1 MSAPYVSIKR
11 LVDNSLAAMLA
22 AVEVYNKPQMTYR
35 DEVTVMLIVNAWELA
50 LKATLRQKNR
60 SIFYPKQ
67 RGERYRSVG
76 LDDALGRVAANKLW
90 PSDIDGPAVTANV
103 KALAEYRDRTIHLY
117 NAQGLG
123 AVIYPFLQ
131 QNVLNYRD
139 FMLAKFKKDL
149 ADSMTWQLLPLG
161 ATAPADA
168 VQFMKVDK
176 NATMVAEVQEFI
188 DELRHLMDDVESAGS
203 DLARVATVYDINMQ
217 SVKKMTSADLVVAVS
232 PTADGQVVVRKTDPN
247 QTHPFST
254 TELLDKV
261 NEKHAG
267 RNLTTYDY
275 QAICWKESLRD
286 NTKYA
291 WKHSNGVAHV
301 WSGCRQLF
309 GIVDG
314 RAVRRN
320 PGGVSGALA
329 DATREGHLSRPWES
343 CVLTPRRS
351 SIVRIVLASNPI
363 CAPTLAS
370 EIPDS

>member
-1 MSAPYVSIKR
+1 MPYVSIKR

-35 DEVTVMLIVNAWELA
+35 DEVTVMLIINAWELA

-76 LDDALGRVAANKLW
+76 LDDALGRVTANKLW
-90 PSDIDGPAVTANV
+90 PSNIDGPAITANV
-103 KALAEYRDRTIHLY
+103 KALAEYRDRAIHLY

-188 DELRHLMDDVESAGS
+188 DELRQLMDDVESAGS

-232 PTADGQVVVRKTDPN
+232 PTADGQVVLRKTDPN
-247 QTHPFST
+247 QTHPFSMK
-254 TELLDKV
+254 ELLIKV
-261 NEKHAG
+261 NGKHEG
-267 RNLTTYDY
+267 RKLTTYDY
-275 QAICWKESLRD
+275 QAICWKQALRE

-291 WKHSNGVAHV
+291 WKHS
-301 WSGCRQLF
+301 
-309 GIVDG
+309 
-314 RAVRRN
+314 
-320 PGGVSGALA
+320 SGASHVCSG
-329 DATREGHLSRPWES
+329 DAVSY
-343 CVLTPRRS
+343 
-351 SIVRIVLASNPI
+351 LASLTDEQYGAIRAEYREHMRKRPSK
-363 CAPTLAS
+363 TTTS
-370 EIPDS
+370 GHTDSVPQ

>member
-50 LKATLRQKNR
+50 LKATLRQKDR

-67 RGERYRSVG
+67 RGERYRSIG
-76 LDDALGRVAANKLW
+76 IDDALGRVNASKLW
-90 PSDIDGPAVTANV
+90 PIEVDGPAVTANV
-103 KALAEYRDRTIHLY
+103 KALTEYRDRAIHLY

-123 AVIYPFLQ
+123 AVVYPFLQ

-176 NATMVAEVQEFI
+176 DATMIAEVEDFI
-188 DELRHLMDDVESAGS
+188 NELRGLMDDAQAAGG
-203 DLARVATVYDINMQ
+203 DMGRVAVVYDIHMQ
-217 SVKKMTSADLVVAVS
+217 SQKKLTSADLVVAVS
-232 PTADGQVVVRKTDPN
+232 STADGQIAVRKTDPN
-247 QTHPFST
+247 QTHPFSA
-254 TELLDKV
+254 TELLVKV
-261 NEKHAG
+261 NEKRVG
-267 RNLTTYDY
+267 RKLTTYDH
-275 QAICWKESLRD
+275 QALCWKESLRD

-291 WKHSNGVAHV
+291 WKHSNGASHV
-301 WSGCRQLF
+301 WSG
-309 GIVDG
+309 
-314 RAVRRN
+314 
-320 PGGVSGALA
+320 
-329 DATREGHLSRPWES
+329 DAISY
-343 CVLTPRRS
+343 
-351 SIVRIVLASNPI
+351 LASLGDEKLEALRAEYGAYRKAQPK
-363 CAPTLAS
+363 S
-370 EIPDS
+370 

>member
-76 LDDALGRVAANKLW
+76 LDDALGRVSANKLW
-90 PSDIDGPAVTANV
+90 PTSIDGPAVTANI
-103 KALAEYRDRTIHLY
+103 KALAEYRDRAIHLY

-168 VQFMKVDK
+168 VQFMKVDR

-188 DELRHLMDDVESAGS
+188 DELRHLMDDVEAAGS
-203 DLARVATVYDINMQ
+203 DMARVATVYDINMQ

-247 QTHPFST
+247 QTHPYSAT
-254 TELLDKV
+254 ALLAKV
-261 NEKHAG
+261 NEKRTG
-267 RNLTTYDY
+267 RKITTYDY
-275 QAICWKESLRD
+275 QAICWKESLRE

-301 WSGCRQLF
+301 WSG
-309 GIVDG
+309 D
-314 RAVRRN
+314 AV
-320 PGGVSGALA
+320 SY
-329 DATREGHLSRPWES
+329 
-343 CVLTPRRS
+343 
-351 SIVRIVLASNPI
+351 LASLTDEQYDAI
-363 CAPTLAS
+363 RTEYREHRRAQGLKVTAPGRGS
-370 EIPDS
+370 RVS